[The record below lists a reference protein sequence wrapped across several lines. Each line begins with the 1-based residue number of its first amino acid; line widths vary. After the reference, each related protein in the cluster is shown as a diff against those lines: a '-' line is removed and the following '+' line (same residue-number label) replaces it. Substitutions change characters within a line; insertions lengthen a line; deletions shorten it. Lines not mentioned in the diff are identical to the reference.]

1 LSALV
6 VGLAATVMTYFALG
20 AVVGMALD
28 LVMGFAQ
35 PVWLLH
41 QGAAPRWFVTVPLV
55 LGAVA
60 LLPSAYVGWR
70 IARGVLR
77 SEPKPLDPKRFML
90 ATQGALWGAV
100 MVYLVAVF
108 GFQAPVESTAVVI
121 LGPMF
126 VGMFVFAG
134 VAGMRARPTDTTG
147 RDWLRLAAVLGA
159 ILGGLTLFAVGI
171 LSGHV
176 ALVIVL
182 APILIVVLMVG
193 WTLASALRTRRAA
206 RRPQPIILP
215 AEVPRDLG
223 EDGPDVGRLGV

>member
-1 LSALV
+1 LSALA
-6 VGLAATVMTYFALG
+6 VGVAATVMTYVALG

-41 QGAAPRWFVTVPLV
+41 QGSAPGWFLTMPLV

-70 IARGVLR
+70 IAHGVLR
-77 SEPKPLDPKRFML
+77 SEPEPLDPKRFML
-90 ATQGALWGAV
+90 ATQGALWGGV

-108 GFQAPVESTAVVI
+108 GFQAPVDSTAVVI

-126 VGMFVFAG
+126 VGMFVFAA
-134 VAGMRARPTDTTG
+134 VAGLRARPTHASG
-147 RDWLRLAAVLGA
+147 RDWLHVAAVLWA
-159 ILGGLTLFAVGI
+159 ILAGLTLFAVGT
-171 LSGHV
+171 LTGHV
-176 ALVIVL
+176 ALAIVL

-193 WTLASALRTRRAA
+193 WTVASALKTRRDG
-206 RRPQPIILP
+206 RGTQPITLP
-215 AEVPRDLG
+215 PEVTR
-223 EDGPDVGRLGV
+223 